1 MGVFRNFIERIIPL
15 TKRAADGTII
25 IDIPASLY
33 YKELAIYTATS
44 LISNAISRSEIRC
57 YENGKPV
64 KNRDYYLLN
73 ISPNAN
79 ENSSIFWHKVI
90 NNMVRKGEALVVDAA
105 GALYCAD
112 GYTKQR
118 DQPIKG
124 DVYANVSVGTFTFN
138 KVFTIKDYYLFTLD
152 DINVHQLIDG
162 LYEDYSKMLT
172 TASKAFRN
180 SNGQKYKL
188 HIDGVRAG
196 DAAFQKDFEEYI
208 KKQIIDYISSEN
220 AIYPEFDGYNLEPD
234 KGANVKTSDDYLK
247 LRADLFK
254 MVASA
259 FHIPESMM
267 SGNITSMKEIVGAF
281 LTFGVDPYADAIT
294 STLNKRGDVDN
305 YLKGNYYVADTSRIQ
320 HRDLFDVAASVST
333 LIGSGVYC
341 IDETREELG
350 KEPLNTDWSRKHFIT
365 KNFEEIDRFLKGVA
379 EGGEGKSE

>member
-1 MGVFRNFIERIIPL
+1 
-15 TKRAADGTII
+15 
-25 IDIPASLY
+25 
-33 YKELAIYTATS
+33 
-44 LISNAISRSEIRC
+44 
-57 YENGKPV
+57 
-64 KNRDYYLLN
+64 
-73 ISPNAN
+73 
-79 ENSSIFWHKVI
+79 
-90 NNMVRKGEALVVDAA
+90 MVRKGEALVVDAA

-172 TASKAFRN
+172 AASKAFRN

-196 DAAFQKDFEEYI
+196 DAEFQKDFEEYV
-208 KKQIIDYISSEN
+208 KKQITDYISSEN
-220 AIYPEFDGYNLEPD
+220 AIYPEFDGYDLEPD

-341 IDETREELG
+341 IDETRQELG

-365 KNFEEIDRFLKGVA
+365 KNFEEIDRFLRGVA